1 MTTVKNNGSL
11 VVTCCK
17 CALKH
22 LWTYKII
29 RGKTPV
35 DDVVELGVH
44 VLNAEPEKIKPGE
57 P

>member
-22 LWTYKII
+22 LWTYKIK
-29 RGKTPV
+29 RGKTPE
-35 DDVVELGVH
+35 DDYVELGVH